1 MMVIYIY
8 IYLFI
13 YLLKIVAQG
22 KNNIAFTA
30 LYELGETEQVI
41 DLLIKTDRIPEA
53 AVFART
59 YAPQQMSK
67 ITKLWKSNLESQNR
81 KKVAESLAD
90 PADYP
95 NLFPDIHIVKEEQII
110 DTGVEEE
117 VQDEKEEEIVQEEI
131 VSEPKVQ
138 ETVDDLLQ

>member
-1 MMVIYIY
+1 M
-8 IYLFI
+8 LTTFE
-13 YLLKIVAQG
+13 LIVEQG
-22 KNNIAFTA
+22 KNNIAFSA
-30 LYELGETEQVI
+30 LYELGELEQVI

-67 ITKLWKSNLESQNR
+67 IVKLWKTNLEGQNK

-95 NLFPDIHIVKEEQII
+95 NLFPDMQKVREKWQHQI
-110 DTGVEEE
+110 
-117 VQDEKEEEIVQEEI
+117 
-131 VSEPKVQ
+131 SR
-138 ETVDDLLQ
+138 

>member
-1 MMVIYIY
+1 MVVARVQGTDHL
-8 IYLFI
+8 YLPWI
-13 YLLKIVAQG
+13 LVEQG
-22 KNNIAFTA
+22 KNNIAFSA
-30 LYELGETEQVI
+30 LYELGELEQVI

-67 ITKLWKSNLESQNR
+67 IVKLWKANLENQNK

-95 NLFPDIHIVKEEQII
+95 NLFPDMQKVRATCQR
-110 DTGVEEE
+110 
-117 VQDEKEEEIVQEEI
+117 QEESI
-131 VSEPKVQ
+131 TFANQPLSNTVQ
-138 ETVDDLLQ
+138 